1 MPSFAL
7 KVIRP
12 VFSLGSKLAPRVT
25 SKAAFQLFCLTPSRK
40 PAGSKAHQVHAE
52 GRKRLAGAQAM
63 PFQVGRKSVMAYRFD
78 GGGKAPRRR
87 FLVVHGWGSAAAY
100 ISALAQGLAADG
112 DEVVVL
118 DFPGHG
124 LSSGRYLHMRLAV
137 DVILEAERRFGQFD
151 GAVGHSFGG
160 ASLMLAA
167 GGIMDGVDRL
177 ATPRLAVIGAPSR
190 IEWLFDA
197 FSRVTGLDDRAKL
210 AMIRLAENVAGA
222 SLSNFDTVAVAHK
235 IDTPL
240 LVVHAKDDKEVDAA
254 HAERFLPLDNAT
266 VHWANGLGHRRIISD
281 PGVIQTIRSFLRA
294 EQADEVHAS
303 VA

>member
-12 VFSLGSKLAPRVT
+12 VFSLGSRLAPDLT
-25 SKAAFQLFCLTPSRK
+25 SRLAFQLFCLTPSRK
-40 PAGSKAHQVHAE
+40 PAGSKAHQVHAD
-52 GRKRLAGAQAM
+52 GCRRLAGAQAT
-63 PFQVGRKSVMAYRFD
+63 PFQVGATTVMAYRFD
-78 GGGKAPRRR
+78 GGGVAPRRR

-100 ISALAQGLAADG
+100 ISALAEGLAADG

-124 LSSGRYLHMRLAV
+124 QSSGRYLHMRLAV
-137 DVILEAERRFGQFD
+137 DVILEAERRFGRFD

-177 ATPRLAVIGAPSR
+177 SAPRLAVIGAPSR

-197 FSRVTGLDDRAKL
+197 FSRVTGLNDRTKS
-210 AMIRLAENVAGA
+210 AMIRRAERVAGA
-222 SLSNFDTVAVAHK
+222 VLGDFDTVAVAQK
-235 IDTPL
+235 IGTPL
-240 LVVHAKDDKEVDAA
+240 LVVHAKDDKEVDAD
-254 HAERFLPLDNAT
+254 HAERFLPVTSAT
-266 VHWANGLGHRRIISD
+266 VHWADGLGHRRIISD
-281 PGVIQTIRSFLRA
+281 RAVIRTIRSFLRA
-294 EQADEVHAS
+294 EQADEAHTSA
-303 VA
+303 A